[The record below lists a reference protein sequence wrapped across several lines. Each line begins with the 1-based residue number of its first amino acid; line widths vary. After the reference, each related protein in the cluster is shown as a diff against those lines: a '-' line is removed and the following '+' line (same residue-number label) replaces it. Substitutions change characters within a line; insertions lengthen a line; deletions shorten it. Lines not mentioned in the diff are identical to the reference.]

1 MRTLHTISIRDCT
14 FAFAFAFALG
24 LGCALITV
32 PASAIASPLPQAAPS
47 ASPIRLQDVSPSQGP
62 GHSSVA
68 TVGELDALYSQIA
81 LLKGQLAVAKLKHGI
96 TEAGK
101 PSGDEGTPFQSANQS
116 PYGGIPSA
124 FPMGTSPLQ
133 GASPSQRAAGTKDL
147 PQVLSIS
154 GSGTDLTA
162 QIAMPSGGE
171 TMVQTGAKVAR
182 GFTVR
187 SITAHGV
194 TVSGKH
200 GLESLP
206 FAPSRDGFP
215 GSQGSGNSNTTSF
228 TPPSFAPPVSMP
240 MPGVNPL
247 QGASPPMGDM
257 PGSDAPGMGKGSPQA
272 SVSSVGEVAPR
283 QGGA

>member
-1 MRTLHTISIRDCT
+1 MRPLLTTSIRDRT
-14 FAFAFAFALG
+14 FALG

-32 PASAIASPLPQAAPS
+32 SASAIASPLPKAAPS
-47 ASPIRLQDVSPSQGP
+47 AGPTCLQVVSPSQGS

-101 PSGDEGTPFQSANQS
+101 PSGDEGTPFQSTNQS

-133 GASPSQRAAGTKDL
+133 GASPSQRAARIEGL

-171 TMVQTGAKVAR
+171 TLVQTGAKVAG

-194 TVSGKH
+194 NVSGKH

-206 FAPSRDGFP
+206 FAPSGNGFP
-215 GSQGSGNSNTTSF
+215 EPQGSGDGTPTSF
-228 TPPSFAPPVSMP
+228 PPPSFAPPASMP
-240 MPGVNPL
+240 APGAN
-247 QGASPPMGDM
+247 PPMGGM
-257 PGSDAPGMGKGSPQA
+257 PGSGAPGMGRESPQ
-272 SVSSVGEVAPR
+272 SGVSSIGGVAPR
-283 QGGA
+283 QGGE

>member
-1 MRTLHTISIRDCT
+1 MRTLLTTSIRDCT
-14 FAFAFAFALG
+14 FALG

-32 PASAIASPLPQAAPS
+32 SASAIASPLPKAAPS
-47 ASPIRLQDVSPSQGP
+47 AGPTRLQVASPSQGS

-96 TEAGK
+96 TDAGN
-101 PSGDEGTPFQSANQS
+101 PSGTAGTPLQGVN
-116 PYGGIPSA
+116 IPSA

-133 GASPSQRAAGTKDL
+133 GANHLQAAGTEDL
-147 PQVLSIS
+147 PRVLSIS

-171 TMVQTGAKVAR
+171 TLVQTGTTVAG

-187 SITAHGV
+187 SITANGV
-194 TVSGKH
+194 NVSGKH

-215 GSQGSGNSNTTSF
+215 ESQGSGDGTPTSF

-240 MPGVNPL
+240 VPGATPSMGGMPRSG
-247 QGASPPMGDM
+247 
-257 PGSDAPGMGKGSPQA
+257 APGMGSGPQA
-272 SVSSVGEVAPR
+272 DVSSVG
-283 QGGA
+283 GGE

>member
-1 MRTLHTISIRDCT
+1 MCKLITTSIRDCT
-14 FAFAFAFALG
+14 FALG

-32 PASAIASPLPQAAPS
+32 SASAIASPLPKAALLAGPTL
-47 ASPIRLQDVSPSQGP
+47 LQDVSPSQCP

-81 LLKGQLAVAKLKHGI
+81 MLKGQLAVVKLKHGI

-101 PSGDEGTPFQSANQS
+101 PSGDEGTPFQNANQS

-133 GASPSQRAAGTKDL
+133 GASPSQGANSLRAARTEDL

-171 TMVQTGAKVAR
+171 TLVQTGAKVAG

-194 TVSGKH
+194 NVSGKH

-206 FAPSRDGFP
+206 FAPSGNGFP
-215 GSQGSGNSNTTSF
+215 EPQGAGDG
-228 TPPSFAPPVSMP
+228 TPTFAPPVSMLV
-240 MPGVNPL
+240 PGAN
-247 QGASPPMGDM
+247 PPMGVM
-257 PGSDAPGMGKGSPQA
+257 PGSDAPGMGRGSPQA
-272 SVSSVGEVAPR
+272 GVSSVGGVAPR
-283 QGGA
+283 QGSE

>member
-1 MRTLHTISIRDCT
+1 MRTLLTTSIRDCT
-14 FAFAFAFALG
+14 FALG

-32 PASAIASPLPQAAPS
+32 PASAIASPLPKAAPS
-47 ASPIRLQDVSPSQGP
+47 ADPTRLQDVSPSQGP

-101 PSGDEGTPFQSANQS
+101 PSGDGGTPFQSANQS
-116 PYGGIPSA
+116 PYGGIPST
-124 FPMGTSPLQ
+124 FPMGVSPLQ
-133 GASPSQRAAGTKDL
+133 GANPLRGAHSLPAAESERL

-154 GSGTDLTA
+154 GSGSDLTA

-171 TMVQTGAKVAR
+171 TLVQTGAKVAG
-182 GFTVR
+182 GFTIR

-194 TVSGKH
+194 YVSGKH

-206 FAPSRDGFP
+206 FAPSRNGFP
-215 GSQGSGNSNTTSF
+215 SSQRSADGTPTSF

-240 MPGVNPL
+240 MPGANPVP
-247 QGASPPMGDM
+247 GANPPMGGM
-257 PGSDAPGMGKGSPQA
+257 PGSGAPGMGRGSPQA
-272 SVSSVGEVAPR
+272 GVSSVG
-283 QGGA
+283 GGE